1 LGGFAVTLP
10 LVLSSLDLVLKDILI
25 NEIMQLNNK
34 SRKYGLILS
43 AEDAR
48 EIIEARNRVL
58 RSYGR
63 VELDSGVT
71 KKLILSFCDS
81 PFINQEDYAII
92 INDLQEIYYYLKN
105 ETEDL
110 IGDDELLQIMKE
122 LFNTSCGGSR
132 ELLAGREL
140 DVLVRDMKYKSLLEE
155 FLGEGIE

>member
-1 LGGFAVTLP
+1 MTLP
-10 LVLSSLDLVLKDILI
+10 LVLSSLDLLLKDILF
-25 NEIMQLNNK
+25 NEIMQLNDK

-48 EIIEARNRVL
+48 EIIEARNRIL

-63 VELDSGVT
+63 VEMDNSVT

-92 INDLQEIYYYLKN
+92 INELQEIYYYLKN

-110 IGDDELLQIMKE
+110 MGDDELLQIMKE
-122 LFNTSCGGSR
+122 LFNTACGGSR

-140 DVLVRDMKYKSLLEE
+140 DTLVRNLKYRSLLEE
-155 FLGEGIE
+155 FLWEGNE